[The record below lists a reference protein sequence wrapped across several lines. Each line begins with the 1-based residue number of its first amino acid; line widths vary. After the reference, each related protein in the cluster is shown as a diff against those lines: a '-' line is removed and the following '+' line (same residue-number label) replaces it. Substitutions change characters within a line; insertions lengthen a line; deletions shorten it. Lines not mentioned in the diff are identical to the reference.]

1 VSTTGPSP
9 PPFSRGYS
17 WYVLSVLLV
26 VYVFN
31 FIDRQILAIVVDDIK
46 AELQLSD
53 TGLGLLLGFAFVM
66 FYTTAGL
73 PIARWADRGS
83 RRSIIALGL
92 TVWSAMTAACGLA
105 QTFWQLAMARFGVG
119 IGEAAGTP
127 PSHSLISDYFPPER
141 RATALSVYA
150 MGIYLGVMF
159 GFLAGG
165 FIRDAFDWRM
175 AFLAVGLP
183 GIPLALLVRFTVREP
198 ERGASDPGEIDTET
212 PPLREVLR
220 TLFARRSFVYLTL
233 GGCFQALSGYAVLSW
248 GPAFLGRVH
257 QMSGTEIGT
266 TFGLIAGIGGA
277 VGATLGG
284 VLVDRLVVRDV
295 RWCVW
300 LPALISVVAVPFA
313 VPFYLAESTTLA
325 LLAFAP
331 FYLLNNMY
339 VGPLWSVTQ
348 GLVKVRMRAVAS
360 ATLLTILN
368 LVGLGLGPLL
378 VGFMNDRLAPTH
390 GAEAIRYSLLVMA
403 GAGALAAIFFGLCSR
418 TIRDELE
425 S

>member
-31 FIDRQILAIVVDDIK
+31 FIDRQILAIVADDIK

-165 FIRDAFDWRM
+165 FIRDAFDWRT

>member
-1 VSTTGPSP
+1 MSTTGPSP

-31 FIDRQILAIVVDDIK
+31 FIDRQILAIVADDIK

-165 FIRDAFDWRM
+165 FIRDAFDWRT